1 MSTSGPRLEIRVDE
15 VVVRGLSP
23 AQARSAVAAL
33 EARLQVLGE
42 GWASARATTAIAPRD
57 EAFRRAP
64 VATPQTASPRSIGE
78 SAASTVWTTIVGG
91 DRR

>member
-1 MSTSGPRLEIRVDE
+1 MTARRDRLEILVDE

-23 AQARSAVAAL
+23 AEARSAVAAL

-42 GWASARATTAIAPRD
+42 DWAVSNAAIAPRD
-57 EAFRRAP
+57 EVFRRAP
-64 VATPQTASPRSIGE
+64 ITTPRTASPVAVGE
-78 SAASTVWTTIVGG
+78 SAASAVWSTIAGS

>member
-1 MSTSGPRLEIRVDE
+1 MSAGTGRVRLEISVGE

-42 GWASARATTAIAPRD
+42 DWAASTTAIAPRD
-57 EAFRRAP
+57 EAFRR
-64 VATPQTASPRSIGE
+64 TPIAIPRTASPFAVGE
-78 SAASTVWTTIVGG
+78 SAASAVWTTITGA
-91 DRR
+91 DRK